1 MVDSRWHL
9 QYNGWSLEVVLASSS
24 KWMSEGHLRAVTSPC
39 DLNIF
44 VLACSHFSGSWSSA
58 SELWKHI
65 WGPIN
70 DHDFLDCDVEV
81 WACVDGSASFQQS
94 TATVRN
100 SCKQTVSNKSSGT
113 YRFGIRDCQQHSVKT
128 PSNPYQD
135 RSQSVNPERIYTNY
149 LSRSTNGW
157 VAGDHSTTVDRL

>member
-1 MVDSRWHL
+1 MTCSMSWIIF
-9 QYNGWSLEVVLASSS
+9 GITSSSSS
-24 KWMSEGHLRAVTSPC
+24 KWVSSSHLWVVMSPC

-44 VLACSHFSGSWSSA
+44 ELTCSHFSGSWSSA
-58 SELWKHI
+58 SELWKHR
-65 WGPIN
+65 WGSIN
-70 DHDFLDCDVEV
+70 DHDFLDSDVEV
-81 WACVDGSASFQQS
+81 RTCGGASASFLQS
-94 TATVRN
+94 TATVRI

-128 PSNPYQD
+128 PSNPFQD
-135 RSQSVNPERIYTNY
+135 RSQSVNLERIYTNY